1 MESFEHCGLTVEI
14 KQDEDPRNPRED
26 YDPLGKMICFHK
38 RYNLGDKH
46 NYRSEDYNG
55 WEEMEAAIIKNEHA
69 AVILPIYMMD
79 HSGLS
84 ISTSD
89 SGFRACDSAGW
100 DWGQIGFI
108 CISKE
113 KAQEEGR
120 KLGWNPYGKLT
131 KATLAKITKYLIEE
145 VEEYNQFLSGDV
157 WGYIIIDKDGE
168 DDSCWGLPGYDYCIK
183 EAKRVAEW
191 IAFKKC
197 KPSVYGSVTA

>member
-46 NYRSEDYNG
+46 NYRFEDYNG
-55 WEEMEAAIIKNEHA
+55 WEEMEAAIIKNENA

-84 ISTSD
+84 ISTSN

-113 KAQEEGR
+113 KAR
-120 KLGWNPYGKLT
+120 KEYGKLT
-131 KATLAKITKYLIEE
+131 KDTLAKITKYLIGE
-145 VEEYNQFLSGDV
+145 VEEYNQYQGGDV
-157 WGYIIIDKDGE
+157 WGYIVDGNGE
-168 DDSCWGLPGYDYCIK
+168 DDSCWGFYGYDYCIK

-197 KPSVYGSVTA
+197 KPSIYGSVAA